1 MDHTKDSTSD
11 ALGLTRAEYDEMIDV
26 INEIGSSHNALSRKM
41 EMIIE
46 KYPLHPVKQ
55 VFGGFLLGYGSRER
69 IESEDKWKK
78 YLK

>member
-11 ALGLTRAEYDEMIDV
+11 ALGLTRDEYDEMIET
-26 INEIGSSHNALSRKM
+26 INDIGSSRNALSRKM

-55 VFGGFLLGYGSRER
+55 VFGGFLLGYGSHER
-69 IESEDKWKK
+69 IESEEEWKK